1 MHFINLILV
10 ATFFLLDLSRCN
22 IKEYRSCISLKSAL
36 FGFETGFAGRAIESS
51 SSDLDLLIPVPNR
64 PHIRPDLL
72 GPVCAGATS
81 PSTTSIERHHI
92 AGVAHFAVA
101 DKVYDLQLFEEIRRI
116 KYVHQYPWCVLSWP
130 KKCIFHSLISGK
142 KCKKLK
148 GWQKLFLRN
157 IKGANLL
164 VDPNGRVKLA
174 DFGMAK
180 HISGQSCPLSF
191 KGSPY
196 WMAPEVI
203 KNTNSC
209 CLVVDIWSLGC
220 TLIQPI
226 KDKYSGVTYAD
237 LFQLASA
244 TAIEE
249 AGGPKI
255 PMKYGRVDVTGP
267 EQCPAERKLPG

>member
-1 MHFINLILV
+1 MARRQGKTQREQMRLLV
-10 ATFFLLDLSRCN
+10 FMQGS
-22 IKEYRSCISLKSAL
+22 
-36 FGFETGFAGRAIESS
+36 
-51 SSDLDLLIPVPNR
+51 
-64 PHIRPDLL
+64 
-72 GPVCAGATS
+72 
-81 PSTTSIERHHI
+81 
-92 AGVAHFAVA
+92 
-101 DKVYDLQLFEEIRRI
+101 
-116 KYVHQYPWCVLSWP
+116 VLSWP

-220 TLIQPI
+220 TVLEMAASKPPWSQYEGAGTSHFGAFTTGLVNVLKLIQPI

-244 TAIEE
+244 TAIEVLV
-249 AGGPKI
+249 GSRRPQNS
-255 PMKYGRVDVTGP
+255 MKYGRVDVTGP

>member
-1 MHFINLILV
+1 MARRQGKTQREQMRLLV
-10 ATFFLLDLSRCN
+10 FMQGS
-22 IKEYRSCISLKSAL
+22 
-36 FGFETGFAGRAIESS
+36 
-51 SSDLDLLIPVPNR
+51 
-64 PHIRPDLL
+64 
-72 GPVCAGATS
+72 
-81 PSTTSIERHHI
+81 
-92 AGVAHFAVA
+92 
-101 DKVYDLQLFEEIRRI
+101 
-116 KYVHQYPWCVLSWP
+116 VLSWP

-203 KNTNSC
+203 KTTNSC
-209 CLVVDIWSLGC
+209 SLVVDVWSLGC
-220 TLIQPI
+220 TVLEMATSKPPWSQYEGAGTPHFGAFTTGLVNVLKLIQPI